1 MDKEQKRQITIPE
14 QRLMIENE
22 IKMVTN
28 KLDYLS
34 KKLER
39 ESGRKKE
46 LLTERIK
53 VLQDI
58 IYKDEIM
65 LMELEFEE
73 EYEKTIKANRK

>member
-22 IKMVTN
+22 IKMVES
-28 KLDYLS
+28 KIDFLS

-46 LLTERIK
+46 ILTERIK

-73 EYEKTIKANRK
+73 EYEKINKSN